1 MYFISRDDVEFDS
14 FHVGVGDILTIAQLA
29 TIRHEL
35 GREGYLD
42 LVMCDD
48 LDLAMQWQDSIL
60 QELADRLATV

>member
-1 MYFISRDDVEFDS
+1 MYFVSRDDVPFDS
-14 FHVGVGDILTIAQLA
+14 LHVGVGDILTLEQLA

-48 LDLAMQWQDSIL
+48 LDLAMQWQDFIL
-60 QELADRLATV
+60 QELAERLAAV